1 MLEVI
6 LNAFHISTD
15 LILVTTLSERHLTDW
30 ETHTV
35 ETEYLT
41 PGLSASKWQRPEAR
55 QGGSRVHALS
65 APLKL
70 PFIGFKKMYKPTKE
84 KLIKWPNM
92 ERGIST
98 AVRTRRVRNEVMV
111 KDTAWSE
118 DSPQRSQSITVG
130 SQNSDNSH
138 KNFQIWRKRN

>member
-6 LNAFHISTD
+6 LNAFYISTD
-15 LILVTTLSERHLTDW
+15 LISVTTLSERHLTDW
-30 ETHTV
+30 EINTV

-70 PFIGFKKMYKPTKE
+70 PFIGLKKCANQQRKNLSNRPTWKE
-84 KLIKWPNM
+84 
-92 ERGIST
+92 
-98 AVRTRRVRNEVMV
+98 A
-111 KDTAWSE
+111 
-118 DSPQRSQSITVG
+118 
-130 SQNSDNSH
+130 
-138 KNFQIWRKRN
+138 